1 MKFWVRHLGQ
11 LTMTAPPLLLTR
23 ACDATGVQG
32 GRARTAAEP
41 TILGRRD
48 ELVHRNLLPA
58 PAQLGQLPAVS
69 AELLPGRRRRR
80 AAETAGAR
88 RRVAGGGAAGLG
100 PRSRRSSRSVR
111 HVPGPARQQVL
122 RRFRLPRGVLR
133 HRVAGRRHQ
142 SMRSAALRRR
152 RDRLPPM
159 RCRRLL
165 LTTNAL
171 KKYLV
176 R

>member
-1 MKFWVRHLGQ
+1 M
-11 LTMTAPPLLLTR
+11 
-23 ACDATGVQG
+23 
-32 GRARTAAEP
+32 
-41 TILGRRD
+41 
-48 ELVHRNLLPA
+48 HRNLLPA

-80 AAETAGAR
+80 AAETTGAR

-100 PRSRRSSRSVR
+100 DRSRRSSRSVR

-133 HRVAGRRHQ
+133 HRVARRRHQ

-152 RDRLPPM
+152 GNRLPPM

-171 KKYLV
+171 KNISFVECFLVVVVTTDLYIKYSRFITCQPNTSKGRGRDRLPN
-176 R
+176 